1 MDGLATAAFI
11 GGGGI
16 GWQELAVVL
25 VVMLLVFG
33 NRVPEIMRSLGK
45 GLNQFK
51 RGLHEAESE
60 IKRELDSDPEPVDA
74 GTVDAGT
81 VDAEP
86 VDAGPVDGGTD
97 SSTDSSGE
105 EPGA

>member
-1 MDGLATAAFI
+1 MDTLATPAFI

-16 GWQELAVVL
+16 GWQELAIVL

-60 IKRELDSDPEPVDA
+60 IKRELDADP
-74 GTVDAGT
+74 G
-81 VDAEP
+81 P
-86 VDAGPVDGGTD
+86 VDAGPVDAGPVDPGPVDDGTD
-97 SSTDSSGE
+97 SSGDE
-105 EPGA
+105 AGA

>member
-1 MDGLATAAFI
+1 MSGLATPAFI

-45 GLNQFK
+45 GLTQFK
-51 RGLHEAESE
+51 KGLHEAQNE
-60 IKRELDSDPEPVDA
+60 IKREIDADPAPDDSGSDDPGKKPEA
-74 GTVDAGT
+74 
-81 VDAEP
+81 
-86 VDAGPVDGGTD
+86 
-97 SSTDSSGE
+97 
-105 EPGA
+105 

>member
-1 MDGLATAAFI
+1 MDGLGTPAFI

-51 RGLHEAESE
+51 RGLHDAESE
-60 IKRELDSDPEPVDA
+60 IKRELDADPEPVDT
-74 GTVDAGT
+74 GTVDTGT
-81 VDAEP
+81 VE
-86 VDAGPVDGGTD
+86 AGPVDGGTD
-97 SSTDSSGE
+97 SSGE
-105 EPGA
+105 ETGP